1 MQLKEAAAHLQQCGI
16 TRHQAL
22 VFLNL
27 ARLGSSTAREVAQAA
42 GVNRVQTYR
51 ALDSLLGRGLVE
63 VSLDRPKRYLARPV
77 QEALEIFV
85 EEHRGH
91 LAAAEHVR
99 QALLSSWPNLVTKNS
114 PVVRVQLL
122 KGSSQIY
129 GALRRSVS
137 AARKEV
143 LAFTTTKGVT
153 RSYRQG
159 INEALL
165 QALGRGV
172 AARLIV
178 DIRADNAVLFRKVA
192 DRVPVRHVERSEG
205 PLHHH
210 RSGGCDRLS
219 HPGRRGAQGGS
230 GDGAVDEQPRLRA
243 HERQVLRP
251 GLEVGNAGGG
261 SLSLVPW
268 ELRRDPSL
276 AGRHSNFRFAPSRA
290 GLCRPGFPGRLSTP
304 EALSGP

>member
-122 KGSSQIY
+122 KGSSQI
-129 GALRRSVS
+129 
-137 AARKEV
+137 
-143 LAFTTTKGVT
+143 
-153 RSYRQG
+153 
-159 INEALL
+159 
-165 QALGRGV
+165 
-172 AARLIV
+172 
-178 DIRADNAVLFRKVA
+178 
-192 DRVPVRHVERSEG
+192 
-205 PLHHH
+205 
-210 RSGGCDRLS
+210 
-219 HPGRRGAQGGS
+219 
-230 GDGAVDEQPRLRA
+230 
-243 HERQVLRP
+243 
-251 GLEVGNAGGG
+251 
-261 SLSLVPW
+261 
-268 ELRRDPSL
+268 
-276 AGRHSNFRFAPSRA
+276 
-290 GLCRPGFPGRLSTP
+290 
-304 EALSGP
+304 